1 MQETTRAEV
10 LRRLKSLEGHI
21 RGIQKMIEDDRY
33 CIDVL
38 KQTAAVKG
46 ALDRLDAVILEGH
59 LDSCVTQAIRS
70 ADESERER
78 VISELLDLF
87 HGQASGKWGRAAG
100 PAASSGCCG
109 PEAQPALSA
118 SSSSSAN

>member
-46 ALDRLDAVILEGH
+46 ALDRLDSVILEGH
-59 LDSCVTQAIRS
+59 LGSCVTQAIRS

-78 VISELLDLF
+78 VIAELLDLF
-87 HGQASGKWGRAAG
+87 HGQASGKWGRAKSPAAAAGCHASTAEPADG
-100 PAASSGCCG
+100 PALVA
-109 PEAQPALSA
+109 PAI
-118 SSSSSAN
+118 

>member
-1 MQETTRAEV
+1 MQDTTRAEV

-21 RGIQKMIEDDRY
+21 RGIQKMVEDDRY

-46 ALDRLDAVILEGH
+46 ALDRLDAVILEAH
-59 LDSCVTQAIRS
+59 LGSCVTQAIRS

-78 VISELLDLF
+78 VIHELLDLF
-87 HGQASGKWGRAAG
+87 HGQASGKWGRAAS
-100 PAASSGCCG
+100 PAESVACHHA
-109 PEAQPALSA
+109 EEQPALSA
-118 SSSSSAN
+118 TPSSTTN

>member
-10 LRRLKSLEGHI
+10 LQRLKSLEGHI
-21 RGIQKMIEDDRY
+21 RGIQKMVEDDRY
-33 CIDVL
+33 CVDVL

-59 LDSCVTQAIRS
+59 LNSCVTQAIRS

-78 VISELLDLF
+78 VIAELLDLF
-87 HGQASGKWGRAAG
+87 HGQASGKWGRATSPGSA
-100 PAASSGCCG
+100 SGCCG
-109 PEAQPALSA
+109 GEAQPALSA
-118 SSSSSAN
+118 TAGSTTN